1 MLRLQRGY
9 GRRVSSTAPRA
20 DEQLDGAPAYALDP
34 PLSREAVAQALG
46 HIRELHEQEH
56 RPDEGLRERK
66 KRITRQLISDTATWM
81 FCERGFDRVRVAE
94 IAAEVGV
101 SEKTVFNYFPTK
113 ESLVFDQE
121 ADLIAG
127 IRETLTARASGV
139 SPTQAMVGF
148 IERECAHL
156 DALGAEFYPLFLAFG
171 RMIEDTPALR
181 AARQE
186 LSGNLVSVAREAL
199 AQSAGLDPRD
209 PEPAVAAQALI
220 SLWDIQFASR
230 RRHIERGVGTP
241 GLREAVL
248 DDTRRAARLL
258 DTGLWSFNTV
268 AQGATGP
275 AGLREAAKAA
285 EDARKQ
291 VLEALRQARA
301 AWAQVRGCRGAG
313 ERRDRG

>member
-1 MLRLQRGY
+1 
-9 GRRVSSTAPRA
+9 VSSPAPRA
-20 DEQLDGAPAYALDP
+20 DEQLDRAPAYALDP
-34 PLSREAVAQALG
+34 PLSREAIAQALG

-66 KRITRQLISDTATWM
+66 KRVTRQLISDTATWM

-113 ESLVFDQE
+113 ESLVFDRE
-121 ADLIAG
+121 ADLVAG
-127 IRETLTARASGV
+127 IHETLTARAPGV

-156 DALGAEFYPLFLAFG
+156 DVLGPEFHPLFLAFA

-181 AARQE
+181 AAGHE
-186 LSGNLVSVAREAL
+186 LSGKLVAVAREAL
-199 AQSAGLDPRD
+199 AESAGLDPRD

-220 SLWDIQFASR
+220 SLWDIQFTSL
-230 RRHIERGVGTP
+230 RRHIEGGVPVP

-258 DTGLWSFNTV
+258 DTGLWSFNSV
-268 AQGATGP
+268 AQGATEP
-275 AGLREAAKAA
+275 SGLREAARAA
-285 EDARKQ
+285 DEARKQ
-291 VLEALRQARA
+291 VVEALRQARA
-301 AWAQVRGCRGAG
+301 ACAQVRGGCGAG
-313 ERRDRG
+313 GRRDPS

>member
-1 MLRLQRGY
+1 
-9 GRRVSSTAPRA
+9 VSSTAPRA
-20 DEQLDGAPAYALDP
+20 DEQLDPAPAYALDP
-34 PLSREAVAQALG
+34 PLSREAIAKALG
-46 HIRELHEQEH
+46 HIRELHEQER

-66 KRITRQLISDTATWM
+66 KRITRQLISDTATWL

-121 ADLIAG
+121 EDLVAG
-127 IRETLTARASGV
+127 VREALTDRGPGV
-139 SPTQAMVGF
+139 SPTGAMVAF

-156 DALGAEFYPLFLAFG
+156 DALGPEFYPLFLAFG
-171 RMIEDTPALR
+171 RMVEDTPALR

-186 LSGNLVSVAREAL
+186 LSGKLVAVAREAL
-199 AQSAGLDPRD
+199 AESAGLDPRD

-220 SLWDIQFASR
+220 SLWDIQFTSR
-230 RRHIERGVGTP
+230 KRHIESGVTAG

-258 DTGLWSFNTV
+258 DTGLWSFHSV
-268 AQGATGP
+268 AQGGADP
-275 AGLREAAKAA
+275 WGLREAAKAA
-285 EDARKQ
+285 DEARGQ
-291 VLEALRQARA
+291 VVEALRQARA
-301 AWAQVRGCRGAG
+301 AWAQVCGGRGANG
-313 ERRDRG
+313 RRDRD